1 MRFANID
8 GEEIRPVFIVVIDV
22 DEISN
27 LAAEW
32 RSSVA
37 AENQDQRLFADPLV
51 KIARSVTVKSVDA
64 CVWSQIADM
73 QIAFMPLRK
82 RVAKKTVNVAR
93 AAHEMGKNEVR
104 RQN

>member
-37 AENQDQRLFADPLV
+37 AENQDQRLFANPLV
-51 KIARSVTVKSVDA
+51 KIPRRVAVESVDPR
-64 CVWSQIADM
+64 VWSEIADM

-82 RVAKKTVNVAR
+82 RIAKEAVNVAWP
-93 AAHEMGKNEVR
+93 AHEMGKNEVR